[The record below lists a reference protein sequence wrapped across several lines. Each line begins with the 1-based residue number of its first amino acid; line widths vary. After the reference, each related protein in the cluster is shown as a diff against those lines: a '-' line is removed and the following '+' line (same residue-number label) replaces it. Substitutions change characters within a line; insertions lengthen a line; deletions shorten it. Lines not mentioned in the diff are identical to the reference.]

1 MCVCTFNSMLLYD
14 FFFSPSVENL
24 SHFGCI
30 RKGWEFKCWYSDFF
44 CDPLTGLQVTSSL
57 QSLKNKTRKCNCPSV
72 WGLDCARTQMEVR
85 CLNFYLIHSK
95 SVSVCFGFFCT
106 VKENHTAALLLL
118 LKVWMSCWC
127 LDLFPKQN
135 TVWVCVMCAHCP
147 FVLPLCLNSQK
158 PTNHLQPINLH
169 SVWSKATI

>member
-1 MCVCTFNSMLLYD
+1 MCVCALSTACCSMI
-14 FFFSPSVENL
+14 FFSPFSGESVTL
-24 SHFGCI
+24 CGCI

-72 WGLDCARTQMEVR
+72 WGLDCARTQMEVQ

-95 SVSVCFGFFCT
+95 SVFVCFCT
-106 VKENHTAALLLL
+106 VRENHTAAQLLL

-135 TVWVCVMCAHCP
+135 TVWVCVMCVHCP
-147 FVLPLCLNSQK
+147 FVLPLCLSSQK